1 MSAPSEGLVIPDQ
14 RTSSSGTPGTSLW
27 AVVPGWGIAAD
38 LTPPELIAGRH
49 LRCVRRRVIIGLLV
63 LVLLCGL
70 GYVAASLQS
79 ASAAAALAD
88 EQSRTSAL
96 QVEARKYG
104 DVTQVQGRITA
115 SEGQVAR
122 LLAQDVDLGALLGTL
137 RERLPA
143 GMTIDQLGTTV
154 DVVEPGAAGAAGAAT
169 AGVTLDPTGST
180 AIGQITL
187 QGSAT
192 SLDELPTFLDQL
204 AGVDGLVAPLPL
216 TNASSDTGITYSL
229 QVTMTD
235 ALLTHRYDEKAK

>member
-49 LRCVRRRVIIGLLV
+49 LRRVRRRVIIGLLV

-88 EQSRTSAL
+88 EQSRTAAL

-137 RERLPA
+137 RDRLPA
-143 GMTIDQLGTTV
+143 GMTINQLGATV
-154 DVVEPGAAGAAGAAT
+154 NVAEPGAAGAATT
-169 AGVTLDPTGST
+169 AVTLDSTGST